1 MKPIGSIVAG
11 LAYDNKVVKEAIE
24 AIDAIRSHRISDL
37 LHLGVTQGR
46 AEQLFGGATAAF
58 VKACVLCESP
68 IEQVMLACL
77 SHMVVPGTGCFPPLI
92 HDVYSGEA
100 FPDHPVVIAPQFNI
114 ARYRLDFLVSVK
126 GGKGQDLYAIECDG
140 KEFHSSI
147 EQREADKLRDRY
159 LTAIGVTPLRYSG
172 QWIMRNKANA
182 ADEFWAATIARRAA

>member
-24 AIDAIRSHRISDL
+24 AIDAIRDHRVTDL
-37 LHLGVTQGR
+37 LRLGLTQNR
-46 AEQLFGGATAAF
+46 AEQLFDGATAAF

-77 SHMVVPGTGCFPPLI
+77 SHLVVPGTSCFPPII

-114 ARYRLDFLVSVK
+114 ARYRLDFLISVRNDA
-126 GGKGQDLYAIECDG
+126 GQTLYAIECDG

-159 LTAIGVTPLRYSG
+159 LATIGVTPLRYSG
-172 QWIMRNKANA
+172 QWIMKNRANA
-182 ADEFWAATIARRAA
+182 ADEFWAAAVARRAA